1 MQNMKT
7 ARPGAS
13 CPGAYGSA
21 SILAAYFSTL
31 AMSKLLGAL
40 LALFLLFGSSPAARA
55 QAPAAR
61 PAPLRVGIAGLTHTH
76 VHGLLGRA
84 QRGDLVIVGIAEPN
98 RALAERYT
106 KQHGLSMALV
116 YSSLEEM
123 LAKTKPEAVTAFGS
137 IYEHLGVVQA
147 CAPRGIHV
155 MVEKPLAVSL
165 DHARQMAALAR
176 QYHIHLLTNYETT
189 WYGSNR
195 RAYELADQE
204 KALGDIRRM
213 VAHDGHQ
220 GPKEIGV
227 NQEFLSWLTDPVQ
240 NGGGALIDFGCYGA
254 DLMTW
259 LMRGERPLS
268 VTASALHIKPDVYPK
283 VEDDVTVLV
292 TYAKA
297 QGVIEA
303 SWNWPYAR
311 KDLEVYGQTGSVVAL
326 DRDHLRL
333 RRTEKE
339 APQEL
344 TVPAPPAPYDEPFAY
359 LAAVVKGNAPEDVLS
374 SLATNMLVVEILDAA
389 RQSAREGRTVKL
401 PAAPVYA
408 P

>member
-1 MQNMKT
+1 MPNALVSLLILLVLT
-7 ARPGAS
+7 CGGRP
-13 CPGAYGSA
+13 
-21 SILAAYFSTL
+21 
-31 AMSKLLGAL
+31 
-40 LALFLLFGSSPAARA
+40 A
-55 QAPAAR
+55 QAQASSA
-61 PAPLRVGIAGLTHTH
+61 APLRVGVAGLTHTH

-84 QRGDLVIVGIAEPN
+84 QRGDIVIVGIAEPN
-98 RALAERYT
+98 RALAERFT
-106 KQHGLSMALV
+106 KEHGLPMSLV
-116 YSSLEEM
+116 YSSLAEM
-123 LAKTKPEAVTAFGS
+123 LAKAKPQAVTAFGS
-137 IYEHLGVVQA
+137 IYEHLAVVQA
-147 CAPRGIHV
+147 CAPKGIHV

-195 RAYELADQE
+195 EAYQLVVQD
-204 KALGDIRRM
+204 KALGDIRKM

-227 NQEFLSWLTDPVQ
+227 NPEFLAWLTDPVQ
-240 NGGGALIDFGCYGA
+240 NGGGALPDFGCYGA

-283 VEDDVTVLV
+283 VEDDVTILL
-292 TYAKA
+292 TYPKA
-297 QGVIEA
+297 QGIIEA

-326 DRDHLRL
+326 DRDHLRV
-333 RRTEKE
+333 RRSEKA
-339 APQEL
+339 APQDL
-344 TVPAPPAPYDEPFAY
+344 IAPPPPAPYDEPFAY
-359 LAAVVKGNAPEDVLS
+359 LAAVVRGTAPEDVLS

-389 RQSAREGRTVKL
+389 RQSAKEGKTVYL
-401 PAAPVYA
+401 PN
-408 P
+408 